1 MLFEHII
8 YSTSIA
14 IIAGMIHLKKTGRDY
29 SWVIIASALAP
40 DLDIFAGIIFKKFDI
55 GILVN
60 GNPLKHGDFHNIAF
74 LFLFA
79 VLVGLLLKMTGMKF
93 KDSSIFAGIGFGAH
107 MLQDLL
113 VFNPAYAFLWPF
125 SMSLFGIGII
135 DYEPDWYGIANTVVL
150 VSGIIVLILFVTVR
164 ILYEGK
170 PGLQRFIKTFALAG
184 VLLAITIPVFWF
196 FQIDEGLKDE
206 VRFGNFVDGWQFT
219 RNTSWDPT
227 VSHNGSHSAR
237 IEILGNESKKSGVWK
252 SNKIPVKPDTN
263 YTFSTWGKIEGTG
276 GINSPAVR
284 VVQLDVDGKSIAIT
298 NIIFSQGITT
308 KWSDF
313 FRKENSWALMED
325 PRGKLSLE
333 ITGKQDIVSNVVAPN
348 NVWTHIAATFDGNT
362 VKFYMNG
369 LLADTKIQN
378 SKPNPGSNSI
388 YIGGNSLGTYLSGG
402 LDEIKIFNRTLKAEE
417 INADYLNS
425 AKPAPGQPSD
435 PVSYWSF
442 NEGAGIVAADSSGNG
457 NNVNLMN
464 SPAWIN
470 GTRGKALLFDGT
482 NDYAVKTS
490 AIGVP
495 GTPPFSILLWV
506 NPKNLSN
513 NWTQKQTI
521 FRTGNNTSWIY
532 VTANIWQGYG
542 TFWFD
547 DVGLYEEGTDRN
559 IIPNSGF
566 EMGVNH
572 IIEISSLNKYG
583 PIILIFVAAILVL
596 LLRKNIL
603 KKNILKKGFYNEE
616 NKGENKG
623 GENKENIVPIIERRY
638 HIIAIASG
646 KGGVGKTTIAANLG
660 IMLSKLH
667 KKVTIIDMDLAMP
680 NLEIITGWKSTP
692 VGLIDVLEGRMGL
705 DRVTYAGP
713 EGIKIIPPGVML
725 EGYSKEDT
733 KQKITELL
741 KNLPASNDYFILDM
755 PPGRE
760 AIDVL
765 PGIDIGVLLV
775 VNSNKPS
782 ILDAVNIKALLD
794 NKNVKILGV
803 ILNRYKRDP
812 ELIDEI
818 EKTLESKVVAV
829 IPESKMVNDAYMNE
843 ECFAVTQEGCEAS
856 KELMEFAKE
865 IIETL

>member
-14 IIAGMIHLKKTGRDY
+14 IIASMIHFKKTGRDY
-29 SWVIIASALAP
+29 SWIIIASALAP
-40 DLDIFAGIIFKKFDI
+40 DLDMFAGIIFRKFDI
-55 GILVN
+55 GILIN

-93 KDSSIFAGIGFGAH
+93 KDSFIFAGIGFGAH
-107 MLQDLL
+107 MLEDSL
-113 VFNPAYAFLWPF
+113 VYNPAYAFLWPF
-125 SMSLFGIGII
+125 SMRLFGIGII
-135 DYEPDWYGIANTVVL
+135 DYEPDWYRIANTVVL
-150 VSGIIVLILFVTVR
+150 LAGIIIMILCATVR

-170 PGLQRFIKTFALAG
+170 PGLQRIIKTFALAG
-184 VLLAITIPVFWF
+184 ILLAITIPMFWF
-196 FQIDEGLKDE
+196 YQVDEGLKDE

-219 RNTSWDPT
+219 NNTSWDPT
-227 VSHNGSHSAR
+227 VPHNGSHSAR
-237 IEILGNESKKSGVWK
+237 IEISGNESKKSGVWK
-252 SNKIPVKPDTN
+252 SNKILVKPDTN
-263 YTFSTWGKIEGTG
+263 YTFSSWGKIEGTG
-276 GINSPAVR
+276 GINSPGVR
-284 VVQLDVDGKSIAIT
+284 VVQLDVNGKSMSTT
-298 NIIFSQGITT
+298 NLIFSKGITT

-313 FRKENSWALMED
+313 FRKENSWAVQIGPNNNLD
-325 PRGKLSLE
+325 LE
-333 ITGKQDIVSNVVAPN
+333 ITGKQDTISNIVAPN
-348 NVWTHIAATFDGNT
+348 NVWTHIAITFDDNT
-362 VKFYMNG
+362 VKFYTNG
-369 LLADTKIQN
+369 SLADTKIQK
-378 SKPNPGSNSI
+378 SVPNPGSNSI
-388 YIGGNSLGTYLSGG
+388 YIGGNSLGTYLSGE
-402 LDEIKIFNRTLKAEE
+402 LDEIKIFNRNLKAEE
-417 INADYLNS
+417 INADYLNPV
-425 AKPAPGQPSD
+425 KPASDQPSD

-442 NEGAGIVAADSSGNG
+442 NEGAGIVASDSSGNG
-457 NNVNLMN
+457 NNVTL
-464 SPAWIN
+464 IN
-470 GTRGKALLFDGT
+470 GTTWTTGKNGKALEFDGT

-506 NPKNLSN
+506 NPKSLSN

-521 FRTGNNTSWIY
+521 FRTGNNTSWVY
-532 VTANIWQGYG
+532 VTADLRQGYG

-547 DVGLYEEGTDRN
+547 DVGLFEEGTDRN

-596 LLRKNIL
+596 SLRKYIPR
-603 KKNILKKGFYNEE
+603 KKFYKEE
-616 NKGENKG
+616 NKE
-623 GENKENIVPIIERRY
+623 ENIVPIIERRY

-692 VGLIDVLEGRMGL
+692 VGLIDVLEGRVGL

-725 EGYSKEDT
+725 EGYSKEET
-733 KQKITELL
+733 KQKIAKLL
-741 KNLPASNDYFILDM
+741 KNLPVDNDYIILDM

-765 PGIDIGVLLV
+765 SGDDIGVLLV

-794 NKNVKILGV
+794 KKNVKTLGV

-818 EKTLESKVVAV
+818 EKTLDSKVVAV
-829 IPESKMVNDAYMNE
+829 IPESKIVNDAYMNE
-843 ECFAVTQEGCEAS
+843 ECFAVTKEGCDAS

-865 IIETL
+865 IVEAM

>member
-1 MLFEHII
+1 MFYANSNIILTKMLFEHII

-14 IIAGMIHLKKTGRDY
+14 IIAGMIHFKKTGRDY
-29 SWVIIASALAP
+29 SWIIVASALAP
-40 DLDIFAGIIFKKFDI
+40 DLDMFAGIIFRKFDI
-55 GILVN
+55 GILIN

-107 MLQDLL
+107 MLEDSL
-113 VFNPAYAFLWPF
+113 VYNPAYAFLWPF
-125 SMSLFGIGII
+125 SMRLFGIGII

-150 VSGIIVLILFVTVR
+150 LAGIIIMILCATAR

-170 PGLQRFIKTFALAG
+170 PGLQRIIKTFALAG
-184 VLLAITIPVFWF
+184 ILLAITIPMFWF
-196 FQIDEGLKDE
+196 YQVDEGLKDE

-219 RNTSWDPT
+219 RNASWDPT

-237 IEILGNESKKSGVWK
+237 IEISGNESKKSGVWR
-252 SNKIPVKPDTN
+252 SNKILVKPDTN
-263 YTFSTWGKIEGTG
+263 YTFSSWGKIEGTG

-284 VVQLDVDGKSIAIT
+284 VVQLDVNGKSMATT
-298 NIIFSQGITT
+298 NLIFSKGITT

-313 FRKENSWALMED
+313 FRKENSWAVQIGPNNNLN
-325 PRGKLSLE
+325 LE
-333 ITGKQDIVSNVVAPN
+333 ITGKQDTISNIIAPN
-348 NVWTHIAATFDGNT
+348 NVWTHIAITFDGNT
-362 VKFYMNG
+362 VKFYKNG
-369 LLADTKIQN
+369 SLADTKIQK
-378 SKPNPGSNSI
+378 SVPNPGSNSI

-402 LDEIKIFNRTLKAEE
+402 LDEIKIFNRSLKAEE
-417 INADYLNS
+417 INADYLNPV
-425 AKPAPGQPSD
+425 KPAPDQPSD

-457 NNVNLMN
+457 NNVNL
-464 SPAWIN
+464 IN
-470 GTRGKALLFDGT
+470 GTTWTTGKNGKALEFDGT

-506 NPKNLSN
+506 NPKSLSN

-532 VTANIWQGYG
+532 VTADIWQGYG

-547 DVGLYEEGTDRN
+547 DVGLFEEGTDRN

-596 LLRKNIL
+596 LLRKYIPI
-603 KKNILKKGFYNEE
+603 KKFYKEE
-616 NKGENKG
+616 NKE
-623 GENKENIVPIIERRY
+623 ENIVPIIERRY

-692 VGLIDVLEGRMGL
+692 VGLIDVLEGRVGL

-725 EGYSKEDT
+725 EGYSKEET

-741 KNLPASNDYFILDM
+741 KNLPVDNDYIILDM

-765 PGIDIGVLLV
+765 SGDDIGVLLV

-794 NKNVKILGV
+794 KKNVKTLGV

-818 EKTLESKVVAV
+818 EKTLDSKVVAV
-829 IPESKMVNDAYMNE
+829 IPESKIVNDAYMNE
-843 ECFAVTQEGCEAS
+843 ECFAATKEGCDAS

-865 IIETL
+865 IVEAM